1 MPITKLPTGQQLART
16 RWGTQESG
24 AAFDRK
30 KSPFL
35 TEQARDFIAQQAM
48 CVMVG
53 LDTHSQLDGV
63 LLTGQPGFI
72 EVAGP
77 STCLLPLEC
86 ADRAASLLRRLQTV
100 LASRQKAWVSLFL
113 ICHSTRQRLCIHG
126 TVEALFHAAS
136 PLPSSYLSENRIRLL
151 IRVQEAFFHCP
162 KYIRTQVPG
171 LTGATS
177 LSSQQQDSWR
187 PLREQHQQG
196 YSEELCRF
204 LFQQV
209 LCFLCTVNRDGR
221 CAVNHRG
228 GRRGFLVPYP
238 PGKGAPAG
246 IVLLPDY
253 AGNGAFEAI
262 GNIFE
267 TQQASLIVP
276 DYTAQLAVCLS
287 GAACVVEPKDL
298 RQEVAERCAGAERVV
313 ALAVQR
319 VQVQSGGWS
328 PAPAYEH
335 IYAEA
340 PGSPSPALSL
350 CPVF

>member
-1 MPITKLPTGQQLART
+1 MPITNLPTGQQLART
-16 RWGTQESG
+16 LWGTQESG

-48 CVMVG
+48 CLMVG
-53 LDTHSQLDGV
+53 LDTDSQLDGV
-63 LLTGQPGFI
+63 LLTGLPGFI
-72 EVAGP
+72 EVPDP

-86 ADRAASLLRRLQTV
+86 EDRVAGLLSRLQTV

-126 TVEALFHAAS
+126 TVEELFRATS
-136 PLPSSYLSENRIRLL
+136 PLLVSYGSENRIRLL
-151 IRVQEAFFHCP
+151 IRVREAFFHCS
-162 KYIRTQVPG
+162 KYIRTQIAG
-171 LTGATS
+171 LTVATS
-177 LSSQQQDSWR
+177 LSPQQQDTWR
-187 PLREQHQQG
+187 SLREQRQQG
-196 YSEELCRF
+196 FSEELCRF

-238 PGKGAPAG
+238 PGKDAPAG

-267 TQQASLIVP
+267 TQQAALIVP

-287 GAACVVEPKDL
+287 GAAWVVEPKDL
-298 RQEVAERCAGAERVV
+298 RQSARIR
-313 ALAVQR
+313 L
-319 VQVQSGGWS
+319 
-328 PAPAYEH
+328 
-335 IYAEA
+335 
-340 PGSPSPALSL
+340 LSNS
-350 CPVF
+350 FE